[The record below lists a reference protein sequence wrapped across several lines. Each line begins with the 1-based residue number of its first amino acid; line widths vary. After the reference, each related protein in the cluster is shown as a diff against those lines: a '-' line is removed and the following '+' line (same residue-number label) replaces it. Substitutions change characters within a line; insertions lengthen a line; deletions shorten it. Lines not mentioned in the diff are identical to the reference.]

1 MADQLMTDQK
11 RELPSTTRSL
21 PIALIRAREKV
32 MVPIR
37 GMLSQS
43 GITEQQ
49 WRILRVLDEFGPL
62 DATKLSEAAC
72 LLVPSQTRIVQTLVE
87 KGYVTRTSDTVDRR
101 RQTVAITEAGRR
113 IIEDNLDQAQGIARH
128 FETVLGKEKLQT
140 LLDLLGELDQLGA
153 GPGSK

>member
-1 MADQLMTDQK
+1 MAVHIMTTQK
-11 RELPSTTRSL
+11 LNLPSTKKSL

-37 GMLSQS
+37 AMLSQS

-49 WRILRVLDEFGPL
+49 WRILRVLEEFGPL

-87 KGYVTRTSDTVDRR
+87 KGYVTRTPDSRDRR

-113 IIEDNLDQAQGIARH
+113 IIEDNLDQAREIARH
-128 FETVLGKEKLQT
+128 FETVLGKAKLRT
-140 LLDLLGELDQLGA
+140 LLDILAELDDV
-153 GPGSK
+153 